1 MDGYLTIKE
10 MAEKL
15 NITARSVQNMC
26 VDGRIKGAQR
36 LGTVWAIPEDTLRP
50 KDGRVTTGKYKN
62 WRKSRNGGV

>member
-10 MAEKL
+10 MAEKW
-15 NITARSVQNMC
+15 NITARSVQKMC